1 MADTENPDAP
11 TVEAEDTPAP
21 SEPKPD
27 IPAEVKAA
35 LRKANKEAE
44 TLRLKL
50 KEIEDRDKSEQQ
62 KALDRAEAAEA
73 QLATERA
80 ARLRLTIAAE
90 FGLSEIADAIAGST
104 EDEIRAN
111 AERLSERLTPAK
123 PDPIS
128 GRPKPQGPRAV
139 DSEGPLTEKAKAAA
153 ALRRLGVDR

>member
-1 MADTENPDAP
+1 MAATETEAP
-11 TVEAEDTPAP
+11 TVEAEDTPPAP
-21 SEPKPD
+21 PEAKPD
-27 IPAEVKAA
+27 VPAEVKAA

-62 KALDRAEAAEA
+62 KALERAEAAEA
-73 QLATERA
+73 ELATERA

-90 FGLSEIADAIAGST
+90 FGLTEIADAIAGTS

-111 AERLSERLTPAK
+111 AERLSERLTPTK
-123 PDPIS
+123 PDPLS

-139 DSEGPLTEKAKAAA
+139 DSDGPLTEKAKAAA